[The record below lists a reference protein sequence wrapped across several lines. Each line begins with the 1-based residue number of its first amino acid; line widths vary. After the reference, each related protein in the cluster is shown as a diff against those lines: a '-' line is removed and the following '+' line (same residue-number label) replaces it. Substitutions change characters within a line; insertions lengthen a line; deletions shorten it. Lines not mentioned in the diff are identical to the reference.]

1 MSRIGTIA
9 RRSFLIGS
17 AAIAGGVVFGWW
29 KYTTPYPNPLEKD
42 LAQGAA
48 TLTPYVLI
56 DQSGVTL
63 IAPRAEMGQG
73 IHSTLAA
80 LLAEELDL
88 NWDQVRV
95 IHGPAS
101 NAYYNGAVME
111 EGIPFASTN
120 TGWLAETV
128 RSATHIPTKFLGFQ
142 ITGGSSSTPDAFHK
156 MRLAG
161 AAARAALVGAAA
173 QRLGLDPATLRTE
186 AGAVIAPDGTSLPY
200 TDLAVAAAAVEL
212 PAEPQ
217 LKPQADWKLL
227 GTSLPRTDMLS
238 KVTGTA
244 QFTIDVRLPDMLFAS
259 VRTNPGI
266 GGAMTSFD
274 ASAAEALPGVKR
286 IVPVENG
293 VAVIA
298 TNTWIAMQAL
308 DSITFDWAPAPYP
321 ATSAEM
327 RAALGAAFIP
337 DMQDSRQRDDGNVE
351 TALTGAVFEAEYN
364 IPYLAHATMEP
375 MTAAAHLKDGHLT
388 VWAGHQLPTVIRTE
402 AERMGFAPDAIEV
415 HTLVMGGGF
424 GRRAETDFIKQALTI
439 ARAMEGTPV
448 LLTWTREEDMTHDG
462 YRPMAAARVR
472 ATLRDGMVDAMDL
485 SLAATSVV
493 ESQVGR
499 LGWSFPG
506 PDATIVQGAWDQP
519 YAFPNYRVTGY
530 RPPVMAPVGSWRSV
544 GASQNAFF
552 QDSAIDELAHLAGID
567 PLLFRIRQ
575 MTHAPSIKV
584 LEAVA
589 EMANWGTTPPNRARG
604 VAFCLSFGVPSAQV
618 IEVENTASGLRL
630 TNAWAAV
637 DVGIAL
643 DPRNIEA
650 QVQGAM
656 IYGLSAAIRGEIT
669 FEAGAAQQTNFW
681 DYEPLRLR
689 ETPAIA
695 VRVLRTA
702 RS

>member
-142 ITGGSSSTPDAFHK
+142 ITGGSSSTPDAFDK

-186 AGAVIAPDGTSLPY
+186 AGAVIAPDGTRLPY

-327 RAALGAAFIP
+327 QAALGAAFIP

-351 TALTGAVFEAEYN
+351 TALTG
-364 IPYLAHATMEP
+364 
-375 MTAAAHLKDGHLT
+375 DG
-388 VWAGHQLPTVIRTE
+388 VR
-402 AERMGFAPDAIEV
+402 
-415 HTLVMGGGF
+415 
-424 GRRAETDFIKQALTI
+424 GRI
-439 ARAMEGTPV
+439 
-448 LLTWTREEDMTHDG
+448 
-462 YRPMAAARVR
+462 
-472 ATLRDGMVDAMDL
+472 
-485 SLAATSVV
+485 
-493 ESQVGR
+493 
-499 LGWSFPG
+499 
-506 PDATIVQGAWDQP
+506 
-519 YAFPNYRVTGY
+519 
-530 RPPVMAPVGSWRSV
+530 
-544 GASQNAFF
+544 
-552 QDSAIDELAHLAGID
+552 
-567 PLLFRIRQ
+567 
-575 MTHAPSIKV
+575 
-584 LEAVA
+584 
-589 EMANWGTTPPNRARG
+589 
-604 VAFCLSFGVPSAQV
+604 
-618 IEVENTASGLRL
+618 
-630 TNAWAAV
+630 
-637 DVGIAL
+637 
-643 DPRNIEA
+643 
-650 QVQGAM
+650 
-656 IYGLSAAIRGEIT
+656 
-669 FEAGAAQQTNFW
+669 
-681 DYEPLRLR
+681 
-689 ETPAIA
+689 
-695 VRVLRTA
+695 
-702 RS
+702 